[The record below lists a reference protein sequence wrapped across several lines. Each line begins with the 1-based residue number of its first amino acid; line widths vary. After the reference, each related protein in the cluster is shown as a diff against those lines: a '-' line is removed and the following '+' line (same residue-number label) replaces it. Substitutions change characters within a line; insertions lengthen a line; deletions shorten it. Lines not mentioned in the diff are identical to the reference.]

1 MNKLYNGEAL
11 EIMDKLISEGVKID
25 CIITDP
31 PYGVLNKKFFKWDNI
46 IPFDEMWE
54 RINKLK
60 RNDNTPVL
68 LFGKQP
74 FSSFLNMSN
83 IDEFRFE
90 IIWEKHKGVDFMKAK
105 RKPLTN
111 HENISVFYKKQP
123 NYNPIMDEGKPYVKK
138 AIYSSSD
145 ISGTGSLKG
154 TAYENNNAG
163 FRYPKTVRRYSYPR
177 GKSRVHPTQK
187 PVDLIEWLVK
197 SYSNEGDTI
206 LDFTMGSC
214 STGVACKNTNR
225 NFIGIELDEIYY
237 NIAKERIGEDNE

>member
-1 MNKLYNGEAL
+1 MYKLYNGEAL
-11 EIMDKLISEGVKID
+11 EIMDKLISEGVKVD

-31 PYGVLNKKFFKWDNI
+31 PYGILNKNNFTWDNI
-46 IPFDEMWE
+46 IPFNEMWD

-60 RNDNTPVL
+60 RNNSTPVL

-74 FSSFLNMSN
+74 FSSYLNMSN

-90 IIWEKHKGVDFMKAK
+90 IIWEKQRGIDFMNTK

-123 NYNPIMDEGKPYVKK
+123 IYNPQMDEGVPYTRTSK
-138 AIYSSSD
+138 YSNND
-145 ISGTGSLKG
+145 LVGGSEAEGIRKTDSNG
-154 TAYENNNAG
+154 G
-163 FRYPKTVRRYSYPR
+163 RFPKTVRKYNYPE
-177 GKSRVHPTQK
+177 GKSRLHPTQK
-187 PVDLIEWLVK
+187 PIDLLEWLVN

-206 LDFTMGSC
+206 LDFTMGSG

-225 NFIGIELDEIYY
+225 NFIGIELDETYY
-237 NIAKERIGEDNE
+237 HIAKERMEDN

>member
-60 RNDNTPVL
+60 RNDNTPTL

-74 FSSFLNMSN
+74 FSSFLNISN
-83 IDEFRFE
+83 LDEFRYE
-90 IIWEKHKGVDFMKAK
+90 IIWEKQKGIDFMSSK

-111 HENISVFYKKQP
+111 HEVISVFYKKQP
-123 NYNPIMDEGKPYVKK
+123 TYNPQMD
-138 AIYSSSD
+138 
-145 ISGTGSLKG
+145 KG
-154 TAYENNNAG
+154 TPYYRGGSFNNTKITGGGRIPKLKNDG
-163 FRYPKTVRRYSYPR
+163 VRYPKTVRKYNSPE
-177 GKSRVHPTQK
+177 GNSRVHPTQK
-187 PVDLIEWLVK
+187 PIDLLEWLVK

-206 LDFTMGSC
+206 LDFTMGSG

-225 NFIGIELDEIYY
+225 NFIGIELDTDYY
-237 NIAKERIGEDNE
+237 NIAKERLGEYNE

>member
-11 EIMDKLISEGVKID
+11 EIMDKLINEGVKVD

-31 PYGVLNKKFFKWDNI
+31 PYGVLNKKSFKWDNI
-46 IPFDEMWE
+46 IPFDKMWE

-60 RNDNTPVL
+60 RNDNTPIL

-83 IDEFRFE
+83 IDDFRFE
-90 IIWEKHKGVDFMKAK
+90 IIWEKQKGVDFMQA
-105 RKPLTN
+105 RNKPLTN
-111 HENISVFYKKQP
+111 HENISVFYKKKP
-123 NYNPIMDEGKPYVKK
+123 KYNPQMDKGEPYIKK
-138 AIYSSSD
+138 GNYCD
-145 ISGTGSLKG
+145 NNISGTGTLKG
-154 TAYENNNAG
+154 VAYENNNDG
-163 FRYPKTVRRYSYPR
+163 VRYPKTVRKYSYPE

-187 PVDLIEWLVK
+187 PVDLLEWLVK

-206 LDFTMGSC
+206 LDFTMGSG

-225 NFIGIELDEIYY
+225 NFIGIELDETYY
-237 NIAKERIGEDNE
+237 NIAKERMEEQ

>member
-1 MNKLYNGEAL
+1 MSKLYNGEAL
-11 EIMDKLISEGVKID
+11 EIMDKLISDGVKVD

-31 PYGVLNKKFFKWDNI
+31 PYGILNKNTFNWDNI
-46 IPFDEMWE
+46 IPFDEMWD

-60 RNDNTPVL
+60 RNECTPVL

-83 IDEFRFE
+83 INEFRYE
-90 IIWEKHKGVDFMKAK
+90 IIWEKQKGVDFMSAK

-111 HENISVFYKKQP
+111 HENISVFYNKQP
-123 NYNPIMDEGKPYVKK
+123 KYNPQMDEGTPY
-138 AIYSSSD
+138 YRGGN
-145 ISGTGSLKG
+145 ISNSKITSGGKLTQHDNKG
-154 TAYENNNAG
+154 V
-163 FRYPKTVRRYSYPR
+163 RYPKSVRKYNYPE

-187 PVDLIEWLVK
+187 PIDLLEWLVK

-206 LDFTMGSC
+206 LDFTMGSG

-225 NFIGIELDEIYY
+225 KFIGIELDKEYY
-237 NIAKERIGEDNE
+237 TIARERIE

>member
-11 EIMDKLISEGVKID
+11 EIMDKLISEGVKVD

-31 PYGVLNKKFFKWDNI
+31 PYGILNKKNFKWDNI
-46 IPFDEMWE
+46 IEFDEMWE

-60 RNDNTPVL
+60 RSDSTPVL

-83 IDEFRFE
+83 INEFRFE
-90 IIWEKHKGVDFMKAK
+90 IIWEKVQGVDFMSAK

-111 HENISVFYKKQP
+111 HENISIFYKKQP
-123 NYNPIMDEGKPYVKK
+123 NYNPIMDKGVPYVRKGV
-138 AIYSSSD
+138 YVSSD
-145 ISGTGSLKG
+145 ISGKG
-154 TAYENNNAG
+154 RLNGISQERNNDG

-177 GKSRVHPTQK
+177 GKARVHPTQK
-187 PVDLIEWLVK
+187 PIDLLEWLVK

-206 LDFTMGSC
+206 LDFTMGSG

-225 NFIGIELDEIYY
+225 NFIGIELDEAYY
-237 NIAKERIGEDNE
+237 NIAKERMEDN

>member
-1 MNKLYNGEAL
+1 MYKLYNGEAL
-11 EIMDKLISEGVKID
+11 EIMDKLISEGVKVD

-31 PYGVLNKKFFKWDNI
+31 PYGILNKKSFEWDNI
-46 IPFDEMWE
+46 IEFDEMWE

-60 RNDNTPVL
+60 RSDSTPVL

-83 IDEFRFE
+83 INEFRFE
-90 IIWEKHKGVDFMKAK
+90 IIWEKVQGVDFMSAK

-111 HENISVFYKKQP
+111 HENISIFYKKQP
-123 NYNPIMDEGKPYVKK
+123 NYNPIMDKGVPYVRKGV
-138 AIYSSSD
+138 YVSSD
-145 ISGTGSLKG
+145 ISGKG
-154 TAYENNNAG
+154 RLNGISQERNNDG

-187 PVDLIEWLVK
+187 PIDLLEWLVK

-206 LDFTMGSC
+206 LDFTMGSG

-225 NFIGIELDEIYY
+225 KFIGIELDEAYY
-237 NIAKERIGEDNE
+237 NIAKERMDDN